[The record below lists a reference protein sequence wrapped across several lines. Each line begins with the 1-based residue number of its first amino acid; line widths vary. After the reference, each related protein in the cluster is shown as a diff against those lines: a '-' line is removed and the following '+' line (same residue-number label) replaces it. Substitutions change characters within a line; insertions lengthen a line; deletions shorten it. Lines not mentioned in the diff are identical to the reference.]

1 MTFNSKLASKR
12 DKLKNKKRSKKQ
24 GKIPSVSTSDSLN
37 PAITSLVVN
46 NETVCMRI
54 DNKEV
59 VKSLERFVMQ
69 DIREFGKPAI
79 GYNYHHK
86 IRDFNTFDREE
97 DLKIEFDNLTRQGFV
112 LKTFEKELT
121 IRRKSFSYQLVIAT
135 RPGEENTLPTDP
147 LGSGLGYLAP
157 GYYYVTHLKEITPKV
172 EPVNT

>member
-24 GKIPSVSTSDSLN
+24 DKI
-37 PAITSLVVN
+37 PAITNIVLN
-46 NETVCMRI
+46 NETVCVRI

-59 VKSLERFVMQ
+59 VRSLEKFVMQ

-86 IRDFNTFDREE
+86 MRDFNTFDREE
-97 DLKIEFDNLTRQGFV
+97 DLKMEFDNLKRQGFM
-112 LKTFEKELT
+112 LKTSEKELT
-121 IRRKSFSYQLVIAT
+121 IRRKLFSYQLVIAT

-147 LGSGLGYLAP
+147 LGSGCNYILSMIVYKFYSIRCQHINILRNRP
-157 GYYYVTHLKEITPKV
+157 ELE
-172 EPVNT
+172 